1 MKIEIIRSDKR
12 VKTVTAQLKGD
23 VLQVLAPAHLTDAQ
37 LQPIIERLQSRLE
50 KRVQRNALN
59 DADLEQIAQQLNRAH
74 FGNRLTWNSIVW
86 SARQNKRYGS
96 CTPALRS
103 IRISTQLAEMPR
115 FVLEYV
121 VMHELAH
128 LLEANHSAKFWK
140 LVNRY
145 PLTERA
151 RGYLMARDLDDTE
164 QAPDDFRGEE

>member
-12 VKTVTAQLKGD
+12 MKTVSAQLKGD
-23 VLQVLAPAHLTDAQ
+23 VLQILSPAHLSDEE
-37 LQPIIERLQSRLE
+37 LQPIIRRLQNRLE
-50 KRVQRNALN
+50 KRQQRKALN
-59 DADLEQIAQQLNRAH
+59 DADLEQIARQLNRAY
-74 FGNRLTWNSIVW
+74 FGNRLMWSSIVW

-96 CTPALRS
+96 CTPSLRT

-128 LLEANHSAKFWK
+128 LLEANHSPKFWK

-151 RGYLMARDLDDTE
+151 RGYLMARNLDDTE
-164 QAPDDFRGEE
+164 QTPDDLGEE